1 MTTHGID
8 TTALDAAA
16 AAGAGDG
23 ATPLFVAVDGSAAGL
38 FLVADP
44 LKPESAEAV
53 AQLKALGLEVW
64 MLTGDNAA
72 TAAAVARQVGIEH
85 VLAEVLPSEKAD
97 HVVALQN
104 QGHVVAMA
112 GDGINDSPALAQ
124 ADLGIALGTGADVAV
139 AASDITLVGGDL
151 RGIVSAIALSRR
163 TVTTIKQGLGWAF
176 VYNLALIPVAAGAL
190 YWWNGILL
198 DPVLASAAMAMSSV
212 SVVTNALRLRSYR
225 RPATVAEILRPP
237 LRTRVTQWAYL
248 GGIAVAAVTLGVAF
262 TVASRSDAASHG
274 MNGQL
279 AWLQGT
285 GMTMRPS
292 MSVMMTTDVPP
303 VDADQAGVTVDYR
316 LPAAPRPG
324 ERTRVVVTLRDA
336 DTGSPVTDLTRTHE
350 VWMHL
355 IATRDDL
362 GTFAHVHP
370 EPTGRP
376 GELAVSLTFPT
387 AGTYDF
393 HTEFARQGSMSNI
406 LDRHTVTVAGPRPTT
421 SPPLVAGP
429 RERVVDG
436 VRVTLS
442 GQARADATSDLSFSF
457 ADATTGQAGRRP
469 EAVPG
474 GGRAHRGAARRRRR
488 LRPRARRRRDQRRQ
502 PGVRAARHPVRPGAR
517 RALPVPHRRRVP
529 AVGAVP
535 ARRRARHH
543 RPVHCSGELTTRP
556 TRTRRG
562 AVGSA
567 AFRGRP
573 LTLTIGAVTLA

>member
-16 AAGAGDG
+16 AAGAPDG

-303 VDADQAGVTVDYR
+303 VDADRGRRHRRLLGSRPAPAQAS
-316 LPAAPRPG
+316 A
-324 ERTRVVVTLRDA
+324 TRVVVTLRDA

-421 SPPLVAGP
+421 SVA
-429 RERVVDG
+429 
-436 VRVTLS
+436 
-442 GQARADATSDLSFSF
+442 
-457 ADATTGQAGRRP
+457 AGRR
-469 EAVPG
+469 
-474 GGRAHRGAARRRRR
+474 AAGTRRRRR
-488 LRPRARRRRDQRRQ
+488 PGHPDRTGPRRHHLRPVLLLRRRQD
-502 PGVRAARHPVRPGAR
+502 RASR
-517 RALPVPHRRRVP
+517 
-529 AVGAVP
+529 
-535 ARRRARHH
+535 
-543 RPVHCSGELTTRP
+543 LTT
-556 TRTRRG
+556 
-562 AVGSA
+562 
-567 AFRGRP
+567 
-573 LTLTIGAVTLA
+573 

>member
-1 MTTHGID
+1 
-8 TTALDAAA
+8 
-16 AAGAGDG
+16 
-23 ATPLFVAVDGSAAGL
+23 
-38 FLVADP
+38 LVADP

-97 HVVALQN
+97 HVVALQD

-112 GDGINDSPALAQ
+112 GDGINDSVALAA
-124 ADLGIALGTGADVAV
+124 ADLGVALGTGADVAV

-176 VYNLALIPVAAGAL
+176 IYNLALIPVAAGAL
-190 YWWNGILL
+190 YSWNGVLL

-225 RPATVAEILRPP
+225 RPATVDEILRPP

-248 GGIAVAAVTLGVAF
+248 GGIAVAAVTLGVVF

-303 VDADQAGVTVDYR
+303 VDAAEAGITVDYR

-324 ERTRVVVTLRDA
+324 QRARVVVTLRNA

-355 IATRDDL
+355 IVTRTDL
-362 GTFAHVHP
+362 GAFAHVHP

-376 GELAVSLTFPT
+376 GELAVALTFPT

-406 LDRHTVTVAGPRPTT
+406 LDRHSITVAGTRATT
-421 SPPLVAGP
+421 SSALVAGP

-436 VRVTLS
+436 IRVTLS
-442 GQARADATSDLSFSF
+442 GRARADTTSDLTFSF
-457 ADATTGQAGRRP
+457 AHATSGRPVDGLKPYLAAAGHIVVLR
-469 EAVPG
+469 ADG
-474 GGRAHRGAARRRRR
+474 GDFAHEHAEVETNDGGP
-488 LRPRARRRRDQRRQ
+488 LF
-502 PGVRAARHPVRPGAR
+502 
-517 RALPVPHRRRVP
+517 ALPGTRFGPELDAHFHFHTAGVYQLWAQFRLGNGHVITVPFTVE
-529 AVGAVP
+529 A
-535 ARRRARHH
+535 
-543 RPVHCSGELTTRP
+543 T
-556 TRTRRG
+556 
-562 AVGSA
+562 
-567 AFRGRP
+567 
-573 LTLTIGAVTLA
+573 

>member
-1 MTTHGID
+1 M
-8 TTALDAAA
+8 
-16 AAGAGDG
+16 
-23 ATPLFVAVDGSAAGL
+23 

-97 HVVALQN
+97 HVVALQD

-176 VYNLALIPVAAGAL
+176 IYNLALIPVAAGAL
-190 YWWNGILL
+190 YWWNGVLL

-225 RPATVAEILRPP
+225 RPATVGEILRPP

-248 GGIAVAAVTLGVAF
+248 FGIAVAAVTLGMAF

-279 AWLQGT
+279 GWLQGT

-324 ERTRVVVTLRDA
+324 ERTRIVVTLRDA
-336 DTGSPVTDLTRTHE
+336 HTGAPVTDLTRTHE

-355 IATRDDL
+355 IVTRDDL

-387 AGTYDF
+387 AGTFDV
-393 HTEFARQGSMSNI
+393 HTEFARQGSMSTI
-406 LDRHTVTVAGPRPTT
+406 LDRNTVTVGGPSPAT
-421 SPPLVAGP
+421 SAPLVAGP

-436 VRVTLS
+436 LRVTLS
-442 GQARADATSDLSFSF
+442 GPARADATSDLSFSF
-457 ADATTGQAGRRP
+457 ADARTGRPVEDLKPYLAAAGHIVVLR
-469 EAVPG
+469 ADG
-474 GGRAHRGAARRRRR
+474 GDFAHEHAEGETS
-488 LRPRARRRRDQRRQ
+488 D
-502 PGVRAARHPVRPGAR
+502 GSTVF
-517 RALPVPHRRRVP
+517 ALPGTQFGPQLGAHFRFHTAGVYQLWAQFRLANGHVITVPFTVQ
-529 AVGAVP
+529 A
-535 ARRRARHH
+535 
-543 RPVHCSGELTTRP
+543 T
-556 TRTRRG
+556 
-562 AVGSA
+562 
-567 AFRGRP
+567 
-573 LTLTIGAVTLA
+573 

>member
-1 MTTHGID
+1 M
-8 TTALDAAA
+8 
-16 AAGAGDG
+16 
-23 ATPLFVAVDGSAAGL
+23 
-38 FLVADP
+38 
-44 LKPESAEAV
+44 
-53 AQLKALGLEVW
+53 
-64 MLTGDNAA
+64 
-72 TAAAVARQVGIEH
+72 
-85 VLAEVLPSEKAD
+85 
-97 HVVALQN
+97 
-104 QGHVVAMA
+104 
-112 GDGINDSPALAQ
+112 
-124 ADLGIALGTGADVAV
+124 
-139 AASDITLVGGDL
+139 
-151 RGIVSAIALSRR
+151 SAIALSRR

-190 YWWNGILL
+190 YWWNGVLL

-248 GGIAVAAVTLGVAF
+248 GGIAVVAVTLGVAF
-262 TVASRSDAASHG
+262 TVASRSDAAGHG

-316 LPAAPRPG
+316 LPADVRPG

-336 DTGSPVTDLTRTHE
+336 DTGAPVTDLTRTHE

-376 GELAVSLTFPT
+376 GELAVTLTFPT
-387 AGTYDF
+387 AGTLRPA
-393 HTEFARQGSMSNI
+393 HRV
-406 LDRHTVTVAGPRPTT
+406 RPAGVDEQHPRPAHHHRRRNAP
-421 SPPLVAGP
+421 SDVARRWHAGP

-442 GQARADATSDLSFSF
+442 GQAERRHDLRP
-457 ADATTGQAGRRP
+457 DVHLRRRHAP
-469 EAVPG
+469 
-474 GGRAHRGAARRRRR
+474 AHR
-488 LRPRARRRRDQRRQ
+488 
-502 PGVRAARHPVRPGAR
+502 
-517 RALPVPHRRRVP
+517 
-529 AVGAVP
+529 
-535 ARRRARHH
+535 
-543 RPVHCSGELTTRP
+543 S
-556 TRTRRG
+556 
-562 AVGSA
+562 
-567 AFRGRP
+567 
-573 LTLTIGAVTLA
+573 TI

>member
-1 MTTHGID
+1 
-8 TTALDAAA
+8 
-16 AAGAGDG
+16 
-23 ATPLFVAVDGSAAGL
+23 
-38 FLVADP
+38 
-44 LKPESAEAV
+44 
-53 AQLKALGLEVW
+53 

-72 TAAAVARQVGIEH
+72 TAAAAARQVGIDH

-97 HVVALQN
+97 HVVALQQ

-112 GDGINDSPALAQ
+112 GDGINDSVALAA

-176 VYNLALIPVAAGAL
+176 IYNLALIPVAAGAL
-190 YWWNGILL
+190 YWWNGVLL

-225 RPATVAEILRPP
+225 RPATVTEILRPP

-248 GGIAVAAVTLGVAF
+248 GGIAVVAVTLGVAF
-262 TVASRSDAASHG
+262 TVASRSDAAGHG

-303 VDADQAGVTVDYR
+303 VDAGQAGVTVGYR
-316 LPAAPRPG
+316 LPADVRPG
-324 ERTRVVVTLRDA
+324 EPTRVVVSLRDT
-336 DTGSPVTDLTRTHE
+336 DTGAPVTDLTRTHE

-370 EPTGRP
+370 EPTGQP
-376 GELAVSLTFPT
+376 GELAVTLTFPT
-387 AGTYDF
+387 AGTYDL

-406 LDRHTVTVAGPRPTT
+406 LDRHTLTVDGTRQATSTT
-421 SPPLVAGP
+421 PLVAGP
-429 RERVVDG
+429 RERVVNG

-442 GQARADATSDLSFSF
+442 GQARADRTSDLTFSF
-457 ADATTGQAGRRP
+457 ADASTGKPVHDLKPYLAAAGHIVVLR
-469 EAVPG
+469 ADG
-474 GGRAHRGAARRRRR
+474 GDFAHEHAEGETS
-488 LRPRARRRRDQRRQ
+488 D
-502 PGVRAARHPVRPGAR
+502 GSPVF
-517 RALPVPHRRRVP
+517 ALPGTTFGPELDAHFHFHTAGTYQLWAQFRLGNGHVITVPFTVQ
-529 AVGAVP
+529 A
-535 ARRRARHH
+535 
-543 RPVHCSGELTTRP
+543 S
-556 TRTRRG
+556 
-562 AVGSA
+562 
-567 AFRGRP
+567 
-573 LTLTIGAVTLA
+573 